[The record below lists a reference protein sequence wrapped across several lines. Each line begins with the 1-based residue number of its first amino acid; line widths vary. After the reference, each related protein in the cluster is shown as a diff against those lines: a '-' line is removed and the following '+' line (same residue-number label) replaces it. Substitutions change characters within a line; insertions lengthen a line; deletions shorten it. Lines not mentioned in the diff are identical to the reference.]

1 MVHSFRVTLFKPPAF
16 HSDISTLSCILDDMS
31 TQRKPFL
38 SLFINNCVTQ
48 HVLLGGDPKTAILG
62 KEKGKG
68 EKQRA
73 CHPQSQSQKGLTS
86 ATTPFSCSTKDFFLC
101 FHRPLKIIAS
111 FNICLRKRR
120 DIFVLFNLC
129 ALVSNFLFNSSLHS
143 GSLRFFQVTKIY
155 IKLVHVQ
162 IL

>member
-1 MVHSFRVTLFKPPAF
+1 MLHSLTVSLFKQPAF

-38 SLFINNCVTQ
+38 SLLIDNCVTQ
-48 HVLLGGDPKTAILG
+48 HVPLGADPKTAILG

-73 CHPQSQSQKGLTS
+73 CHPQSWKGLMS

-101 FHRPLKIIAS
+101 FHRPLTRIAS

-129 ALVSNFLFNSSLHS
+129 ALVTNFLFNSSLHS